1 MKKFFLVAG
10 IAVAST
16 GFAQKVNNK
25 LSFQKGQKLEVVVE
39 TNKTSNIELMGQ
51 SMDTKMN
58 STINELIDVAD
69 VNNSGATLEHS
80 IKRMKFDVTN
90 PMGPSQSYDSDK
102 DADRNGEIGKMLEKT
117 LKSKYTVTIDPMGKI
132 VAVKSDKDTSKS
144 EDADMADLMAS
155 QLGMN
160 STNPKVGE
168 ASSFKILPDK
178 AVGVGDTWMDSSAAE
193 GQTRKTTYTVKNI
206 TDKDIVLDY
215 NEVININT
223 TQQLMGAMEATIK
236 TTDKTTG
243 TITLDRATG
252 LLKQKTGV
260 MQEEGTME
268 AQGQTIPMKGTTNI
282 SMTVSPAK

>member
-1 MKKFFLVAG
+1 MKKIFLLAG
-10 IAVAST
+10 IAVATT
-16 GFAQKVNNK
+16 GIGQKVSNK

-51 SMDTKMN
+51 SMDTKVS
-58 STINELIDVAD
+58 STINELIDVSDAS
-69 VNNSGATLEHS
+69 NNGATLQHS

-90 PMGPSQSYDSDK
+90 PMGPSQSFDSDK

-117 LKSKYTVTIDPMGKI
+117 LKSKYTVSVDATGKI
-132 VAVKSDKDTSKS
+132 VAVKNEGDTSKGQ
-144 EDADMADLMAS
+144 EGDMADLMAS

-160 STNPKVGE
+160 SPNPKVGE
-168 ASSFKILPDK
+168 ASSFKILPEK
-178 AVGVGDTWMDSSAAE
+178 AVGQGESWTDSSSAE
-193 GQTRKTTYTVKNI
+193 GQNRKTTYTVKSI
-206 TDKDIVLDY
+206 TDKDIILDY

-223 TQQLMGAMEATIK
+223 TQQIMGAMEATIK

-243 TITLDRATG
+243 TITLDKATG

-282 SMTVSPAK
+282 TMTVSPAK

>member
-1 MKKFFLVAG
+1 MKKIFFLVG
-10 IAVAST
+10 IAVATT
-16 GFAQKVNNK
+16 GFAQKVSNK

-51 SMDTKMN
+51 SMDTKVN

-69 VNNSGATLEHS
+69 VSNNGATLEHS

-90 PMGPSQSYDSDK
+90 PMGPSQSFDSDK
-102 DADRNGEIGKMLEKT
+102 DADRNGEIGKMLAKT
-117 LKSKYTVTIDPMGKI
+117 LKNKYTVTVDATGKI
-132 VAVKSDKDTSKS
+132 VAVRSDKDTSKS

-160 STNPKVGE
+160 SPNPKVGE

-178 AVGVGDTWMDSSAAE
+178 AVGQGDSWTDSSSSE
-193 GQTRKTTYTVKNI
+193 GQTRKTTYTVKSI
-206 TDKDIVLDY
+206 TDKEIILDY
-215 NEVININT
+215 NELVSINT
-223 TQQLMGAMEATIK
+223 TQQIMGAVEATIK

-243 TITLDRATG
+243 TVTLDKATG

-282 SMTVSPAK
+282 TMTVSPAK

>member
-1 MKKFFLVAG
+1 MKKFFLLAA
-10 IAVAST
+10 IAIGST

-58 STINELIDVAD
+58 STVNELIDVAD
-69 VNNSGATLEHS
+69 VNNTGATLQHS

-90 PMGPSQSYDSDK
+90 PMGPSQSFDSDK

-117 LKSKYTVTIDPMGKI
+117 LNGKYTVTIDGTGKI
-132 VAVKSDKDTSKS
+132 VAVQSAKDSGKS
-144 EDADMADLMAS
+144 EEADMADLMAS

-160 STNPKVGE
+160 SANPKVGE
-168 ASSFKILPDK
+168 ASTFKILPDK
-178 AVGVGDTWMDSSAAE
+178 AVGQGDTWTDSSSSQ
-193 GQTRKTTYTVKNI
+193 GQTRKTTYTVKSI

-236 TTDKTTG
+236 STDKTTG
-243 TITLDRATG
+243 SITIDRATG

-282 SMTVSPAK
+282 TVTVSPAK